1 MGLAT
6 VGTPGRMTAVLVDLQ
21 GHVAD
26 VDLLD
31 NLDRFGVGQVQVPAA
46 AGAGVEEVVGGG
58 GGEHLGRE
66 QLALVCGVSRL
77 AAGLAPLLAGWRLR
91 LGGLDDV
98 RGGGL
103 GRVGGILEG
112 RGELLLQLL
121 DDDLESHELRRKS
134 STSACNRW
142 QLAHG
147 GIVSVCMVVESIR
160 ACDSDSTL

>member
-121 DDDLESHELRRKS
+121 DDGLESHELSAQVVNFGLQPLAIGTWRYCVGIHGRRVY
-134 STSACNRW
+134 T
-142 QLAHG
+142 
-147 GIVSVCMVVESIR
+147 